1 MSFKNIVRAVVYG
14 IVEMSWRLGHVLVR
28 FVTHPQRDV
37 VHWASDGRQ
46 SVVIVAPHPD
56 DETLGVGGTM
66 WRHIEKGDSV
76 TLIVV
81 TDGCASKANGLSAA
95 EMRLTRKQEVDE
107 LRRMLPV
114 ECVFLEYPENHWNDN
129 TLAEALRGPL
139 AGAEIIY
146 APSCIDFHP
155 EHVRVAKVVATLV
168 RDDQTIR
175 VYEIGV
181 PLTRHLV
188 NIVANIEHVARKKTS
203 QLELYGSQIDAIR
216 PLKRIY
222 KYGKAY
228 YGLGVIEK
236 FWQVSGGAYRR
247 IMAEGNWLDRVR
259 SPYRGIRQN
268 PISDPLSVLIG
279 RQDRLRLKKL
289 STGL

>member
-1 MSFKNIVRAVVYG
+1 MSFKNIIRAVVYG
-14 IVEMSWRLGHVLVR
+14 IVKMGWRLDHVLVR

-37 VHWASDGRQ
+37 VHWAWT
-46 SVVIVAPHPD
+46 D
-56 DETLGVGGTM
+56 DSRSLS
-66 WRHIEKGDSV
+66 WRRIRMMRP
-76 TLIVV
+76 
-81 TDGCASKANGLSAA
+81 SA
-95 EMRLTRKQEVDE
+95 
-107 LRRMLPV
+107 
-114 ECVFLEYPENHWNDN
+114 
-129 TLAEALRGPL
+129 LAEPCG
-139 AGAEIIY
+139 GAEIIY

-216 PLKRIY
+216 PLKRIH

-228 YGLGVIEK
+228 YGLGAIEK
-236 FWQVSGGAYRR
+236 FWQVSGGACRR

-259 SPYRGIRQN
+259 SPCRGIRQN

-289 STGL
+289 STSL